1 MLSSPLEI
9 RDWNYA
15 GLPADELSI
24 ENAIITVKA
33 KRWPLIIDPQMQAN
47 KWIRNYFRKEKI
59 NTYKITNKNLFNL
72 LKNSIQ
78 NGYPCLIENVEQ
90 TLDSSLEPILANQ
103 VFKQGAGYYLSMGSD
118 KPIQFTIGFKLFM
131 TSKMANPHYFPE
143 LSIKVTLINFT
154 VTRKGLEDQLLVEVV
169 KHEKPEIEA
178 QKEQTMLS
186 INNSKKMISDLE
198 TSILNLVKDAGND
211 ILDNDIL
218 VNKLDES
225 KVTSKKIQ
233 EELEKAEITAKSI
246 NKDRTFYRPIS
257 VRGSILYFAIA
268 SLANIDSMY
277 NYSLEYFLK
286 LFNQRLDKSQQSSD
300 INARIQI
307 LIDDVTISFYEK
319 ISRGLFEKDKLL
331 YSFLIVTS
339 KLLNEQAIGD
349 SEWQYFLRGAG
360 NFEPKV
366 DNKDSP
372 YLKKNIK
379 DWMDEKT
386 YKKFLCFKEFCV
398 SFYDIE
404 NILGNFNEEDRKKF
418 NEFLECEK
426 PEEFV
431 LPEALQKISIN
442 FNRLLLVKDFR
453 EEKLIQAIRSFIKD
467 TFSDRFLQSPPFD
480 VSAAYEDSL
489 KTTPLIFI
497 LSTGANPV
505 KALRDFAKKKG
516 VSMINI
522 SLGQGQGEIAKK
534 AILDSIKTGEWVCL
548 ENCHLAR
555 SWMPKLEEI
564 LEDVN
569 DKEAEIHNDYR
580 LWLTSM
586 PSDAFPAA
594 VLQTGVKMTNEPP
607 KGIRA
612 SLKGTYLNIKDEDF
626 APYTLQQKLKK
637 MTFGLAFF
645 HAVILERRKF
655 GALGWNIPYAWMNS
669 DFEASRMHLNMYIE
683 EYKEQGVP
691 FEILRFLVGT
701 INYGGRVTDDKDE
714 KLIAAILN
722 SYFNELIFDDMFK
735 FSEGEGYESPKV
747 DTVQDIN
754 DYIETLPLDDEPEVF
769 GLHNNANITLQKNLV
784 NEFMEPLIGIQ
795 PRTAS
800 SGGKKPDDIVKDII
814 NDINTKFANIQLLDS
829 TKANQKSIL
838 VNPEEDE
845 EEKKEGENKE
855 EKKEGENKEEKKE
868 EEKKE
873 EPKKEEK
880 KKDDKKKGKKKK
892 DDKQKKSPL
901 GNFLLQECDKF
912 NNLLQVITSSL
923 HSLELAVNGTEV
935 MSPTIE
941 LVYHSF
947 LDGLVPKLWGDN
959 SYLSLKPLA
968 SWIND
973 LILRVKFMSEWLYDG
988 PRISY
993 WISAFFFPQGF
1004 NTAVLQTYARKTEEA
1019 IDKLAFRTNV
1029 LDKRLGDEGIEI
1041 PEDGVNINGLHL
1053 EGASWDFEKIMLKEQ
1068 DLGELSIEMPVIWL
1082 EPVSISKLKKIG
1094 FYECPLY
1101 KTSKRQGE
1109 LSTTGHSTNFVMYFY
1124 LKFDEM
1130 DANKDSEHWIRRG
1143 TALLTQLDK

>member
-1 MLSSPLEI
+1 
-9 RDWNYA
+9 
-15 GLPADELSI
+15 
-24 ENAIITVKA
+24 
-33 KRWPLIIDPQMQAN
+33 MQAN
-47 KWIRNYFRKEKI
+47 KWIRNFYRKEKI
-59 NTYKITNKNLFNL
+59 NCYKLTNKNLFNL

-131 TSKMANPHYFPE
+131 TSKMANPHYLPE

-198 TSILNLVKDAGND
+198 TAILNLVKDAGND

-225 KVTSKKIQ
+225 KVQSKKIS

-246 NKDRTFYRPIS
+246 NKERTFYRPIS

-286 LFNQRLDKSQQSSD
+286 LFNQRLDRSQQSSD
-300 INARIQI
+300 VSQRIRI
-307 LIDDVTISFYEK
+307 LIDDITISFYEK

-339 KLLNEQAIGD
+339 KLQNDGAIGD
-349 SEWQYFLRGAG
+349 SEWQFFLRGVG
-360 NFEPKV
+360 NFVPKV
-366 DNKDSP
+366 DEKDSP
-372 YLKKNIK
+372 YYKKGIK
-379 DWMDEKT
+379 DWMDLDL
-386 YKKFLCFKEFCV
+386 YKKMLSFKEFAV

-404 NILGNFNEEDRKKF
+404 NILSNFKPEEISKF
-418 NEFLECEK
+418 KEFMENEK
-426 PEEFV
+426 PEEFE
-431 LPEALQKISIN
+431 LPESLERISID
-442 FNRLLLVKDFR
+442 FNRLLLVKELR
-453 EEKLIQAIRSFIKD
+453 EEKLIQAIRYFIK
-467 TFSDRFLQSPPFD
+467 TSFSDRFLQSPPFD
-480 VSAAYEDSL
+480 VSTAFEDSL

-505 KALRDFAKKKG
+505 KALRDFSKKKG
-516 VSMINI
+516 VNMINI
-522 SLGQGQGEIAKK
+522 SLGQGQGEIAKR
-534 AILDSIKTGEWVCL
+534 AILDSIKTGDWVCL

-569 DKEAEIHNDYR
+569 DREAEINNDYR

-594 VLQTGVKMTNEPP
+594 VLQSGVKITNEPP

-626 APYTLQQKLKK
+626 AQYTLQQKLKK

-722 SYFNELIFDDMFK
+722 SYFNDLIFDDLFK

-754 DYIETLPLDDEPEVF
+754 EYIDKLPLDDEPEVF
-769 GLHNNANITLQKNLV
+769 GLNNNANITLQKKLV
-784 NEFMEPLIGIQ
+784 SEFMEPLIGIQ
-795 PRTAS
+795 PRTSS
-800 SGGKKPDDIVKDII
+800 SGGKKPDDIVKEII
-814 NDINTKFANIQLLDS
+814 KDINQKFTEIQLLDT

-845 EEKKEGENKE
+845 P
-855 EKKEGENKEEKKE
+855 EEKKE

-873 EPKKEEK
+873 EDKNEEK
-880 KKDDKKKGKKKK
+880 KRRRKKGRKK
-892 DDKQKKSPL
+892 
-901 GNFLLQECDKF
+901 G
-912 NNLLQVITSSL
+912 
-923 HSLELAVNGTEV
+923 
-935 MSPTIE
+935 
-941 LVYHSF
+941 
-947 LDGLVPKLWGDN
+947 
-959 SYLSLKPLA
+959 
-968 SWIND
+968 
-973 LILRVKFMSEWLYDG
+973 
-988 PRISY
+988 
-993 WISAFFFPQGF
+993 
-1004 NTAVLQTYARKTEEA
+1004 RKE
-1019 IDKLAFRTNV
+1019 
-1029 LDKRLGDEGIEI
+1029 KR
-1041 PEDGVNINGLHL
+1041 
-1053 EGASWDFEKIMLKEQ
+1053 
-1068 DLGELSIEMPVIWL
+1068 
-1082 EPVSISKLKKIG
+1082 
-1094 FYECPLY
+1094 
-1101 KTSKRQGE
+1101 R
-1109 LSTTGHSTNFVMYFY
+1109 
-1124 LKFDEM
+1124 
-1130 DANKDSEHWIRRG
+1130 
-1143 TALLTQLDK
+1143 